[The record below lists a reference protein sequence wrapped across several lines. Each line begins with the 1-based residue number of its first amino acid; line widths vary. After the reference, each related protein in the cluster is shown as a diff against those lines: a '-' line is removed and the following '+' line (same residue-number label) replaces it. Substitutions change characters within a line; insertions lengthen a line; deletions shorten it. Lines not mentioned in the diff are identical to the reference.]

1 MTGESEVIAL
11 CRGDFKLGIAI
22 LVDVKL
28 VSGDEDGDLWTAG
41 YLFAGGDIIDGD
53 GSGVVD
59 CSGGKLKRLLAIL
72 IFGLISLSISTILS
86 VGLVSGLMR
95 RTPSCL
101 SVTLFILEGGGEAVP
116 PPKSRCGGDADGLLG
131 SISKTEVSN
140 PGEEGAT

>member
-1 MTGESEVIAL
+1 MTGESEVIAF

-28 VSGDEDGDLWTAG
+28 ASGDEDGDLWTAG
-41 YLFAGGDIIDGD
+41 YFFAGGDIIDGD
-53 GSGVVD
+53 RSGVVD

-86 VGLVSGLMR
+86 EGLVSGLMR

-101 SVTLFILEGGGEAVP
+101 NVTLFILEGGGEAVP
-116 PPKSRCGGDADGLLG
+116 LSRCGGDAGGLFG
-131 SISKTEVSN
+131 SISMTEVSN
-140 PGEEGAT
+140 PGDEGAT